1 MVARRPRKARLI
13 RASCCTHAG
22 YSISDRPGQIG
33 SPMIRTCRCQLGL
46 LRRCPPGRPR
56 DQAGRGCWCSWWL
69 LALARR
75 RSVARSG
82 FTAPRPRVGG
92 PELRSPRVDVWDEA
106 VQFLLIGDR
115 ARQLAE
121 RHPLTADGCSSCARP
136 GCVAARMAVAALELL
151 EQRERLRSER
161 DRSATAARVA
171 AYSEVLWSRIDRAR
185 G

>member
-1 MVARRPRKARLI
+1 MRRHHEAD
-13 RASCCTHAG
+13 S
-22 YSISDRPGQIG
+22 
-33 SPMIRTCRCQLGL
+33 L
-46 LRRCPPGRPR
+46 LVEDAC
-56 DQAGRGCWCSWWL
+56 CSWRL

-82 FTAPRPRVGG
+82 FTAPGPRVGG

-136 GCVAARMAVAALELL
+136 GCVAARMAIEALELL
-151 EQRERLRSER
+151 EQGERLR
-161 DRSATAARVA
+161 T
-171 AYSEVLWSRIDRAR
+171 
-185 G
+185 

>member
-1 MVARRPRKARLI
+1 M
-13 RASCCTHAG
+13 
-22 YSISDRPGQIG
+22 
-33 SPMIRTCRCQLGL
+33 
-46 LRRCPPGRPR
+46 
-56 DQAGRGCWCSWWL
+56 
-69 LALARR
+69 
-75 RSVARSG
+75 
-82 FTAPRPRVGG
+82 
-92 PELRSPRVDVWDEA
+92 DVWDEA
-106 VQFLLIGDR
+106 VQFLLVGDR
-115 ARQLAE
+115 ARQLAK